1 MRVRDICFKSQMLND
16 KILMIINNIINYY
29 KNNYNYYK
37 TYQFKYLAPKNE
49 PKEKTS
55 RNRNSKRLEVSGPG
69 QF

>member
-1 MRVRDICFKSQMLND
+1 
-16 KILMIINNIINYY
+16 MIINNIINYY